1 MLFNSIPFLIFLPI
15 VWACYHALGSVRGR
29 TYLLLAASYVF
40 YMWWRVDLAV
50 LLVLSTLTD
59 YLSALA
65 MERWPTKRGKRI
77 ALGASLFVN
86 LSLLGTFKYWN
97 FLAEQVTWLGQM
109 FVPSFESPMLD
120 LVLPMGISFYTFQTI
135 SYTLEVFYGRMTPER
150 SLTRFALYVSFFPQL
165 VAGPIERPQR
175 LLPQLRRCGEAD
187 ASMLVSGFRLMLW
200 GMFKKV
206 VVADR
211 LAVYVDLVYGNP
223 AGYGG
228 AQLSMATVFFAMQI
242 YCDFSG
248 YSDIAIGCARTL
260 GIDLMKN
267 FRRPYLAWCPT
278 EFWRRWHIS
287 LSTWFRDYVYVPLGG
302 SRRGKTRNM
311 INLGAVFLVSGLWHG
326 ANWTFA
332 VWGAIHGAIVLA
344 ERGLRHVFKYEQ
356 NNPPLGWGS
365 RILATVV
372 TLFFVTIAWAFF
384 RADSVQAGLYIVSH
398 LLVDFSLSG
407 ISCALGAEY
416 MALSIILALA
426 VFGFDCWDEWST
438 RLSKTSV
445 WDVMPRAVRWAGYWS
460 VATCMLLFGELSGA
474 KQFIYFQF

>member
-1 MLFNSIPFLIFLPI
+1 M
-15 VWACYHALGSVRGR
+15 
-29 TYLLLAASYVF
+29 
-40 YMWWRVDLAV
+40 

-59 YLSALA
+59 YLSALS
-65 MERWPTKRGKRI
+65 MERWPTRRGKRI

-97 FLAEQVTWLGQM
+97 FLAEQFTWMGRL
-109 FVPSFESPMLD
+109 FVPGFESPTLD
-120 LVLPMGISFYTFQTI
+120 LVLPMGISFYTFQTM
-135 SYTLEVFYGRMTPER
+135 SYTIEVFCGRMAPER
-150 SLTRFALYVSFFPQL
+150 NLARFALYVSFFPQL

-187 ASMLVSGFRLMLW
+187 ASMLVSGMRLMLW

-223 AGYGG
+223 EGYGG
-228 AQLSMATVFFAMQI
+228 AQLTMATVFFAMQI

-287 LSTWFRDYVYVPLGG
+287 LSTWFRDYVYLPMGG
-302 SRRGKTRNM
+302 SRRGKTRNA
-311 INLGAVFLVSGLWHG
+311 ITLGATFLVSGLWHG
-326 ANWTFA
+326 ANWTF
-332 VWGAIHGAIVLA
+332 VMWGAIHGAIVLV
-344 ERGLRHVFKYEQ
+344 ERGVRRIIFHGRDAG
-356 NNPPLGWGS
+356 PMGWGT
-365 RILATVV
+365 RILGTVA
-372 TLFFVTIAWAFF
+372 TLFFVTLAWVFF
-384 RADSVQAGLYIVSH
+384 RADSMQSGFYIVSH
-398 LLVDFSLSG
+398 LFVNFSVAG
-407 ISCALGAEY
+407 ISCALGADY
-416 MALSIILALA
+416 LIISLALVVV
-426 VFGFDCWDEWST
+426 VFGYDCWDEWST
-438 RLSKTSV
+438 ETGRTSV
-445 WDVMPRAVRWAGYWS
+445 WQSMPRAVRWGGYWS
-460 VATCMLLFGELSGA
+460 LATCTLLLGELSGA